1 MYSDEQ
7 VLKAVQEKKVETIR
21 LQFTDVQGIVK
32 NVAIPDN
39 RLGKA
44 LQSGIAFDG
53 SSIEGFARIQESDMI
68 LRPDVSTFAT
78 LPWRSQDGANE
89 ARFIREIFYLT

>member
-7 VLKAVQEKKVETIR
+7 VLKAVQEKNIETIR
-21 LQFTDVQGIVK
+21 LQFKDVQGIVK
-32 NVAIPDN
+32 NVAIPAN

-53 SSIEGFARIQESDMI
+53 SPIEGFARIQESCGW
-68 LRPDVSTFAT
+68 A
-78 LPWRSQDGANE
+78 
-89 ARFIREIFYLT
+89 